1 MKECRN
7 NGPSTISLVLVGNK
21 IDLENERQVSH
32 EEGEEFAK
40 KNNMLFFETSAL
52 SGKILIYY
60 LMIVLKLL
68 RQKLKMVI
76 IKIKIVVLNSINK
89 IIKVIMLY

>member
-1 MKECRN
+1 MKEWRN

-52 SGKILIYY
+52 SGKNIDLLFNHSVEAIEAKIENGYY
-60 LMIVLKLL
+60 KDKDCGIEF
-68 RQKLKMVI
+68 
-76 IKIKIVVLNSINK
+76 NK
-89 IIKVIMLY
+89 QNN